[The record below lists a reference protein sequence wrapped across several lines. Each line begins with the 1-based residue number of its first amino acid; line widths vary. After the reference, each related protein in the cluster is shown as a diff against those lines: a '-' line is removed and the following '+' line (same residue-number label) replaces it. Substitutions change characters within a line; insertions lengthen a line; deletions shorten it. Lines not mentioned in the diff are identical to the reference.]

1 MVENGMHRFGSHLAD
16 LAVEYEERAEDPLPV
31 YRELGAKGLAG
42 LPFDPAYGGGGR
54 PYREYLDLIEGLAR
68 SWVALAVGIGVH
80 TLVCDAVQRFASVET
95 RRELLP
101 AMLAGER
108 FGAYALTESSSG
120 SDAASLR
127 TRAKKTEDGY
137 AITGRKQFCT
147 RGGEADHLLVM
158 ARTGGDGPKGVTAF
172 VVDRQTPGFRPA
184 HTERKMAWR
193 SSPTWELVFE
203 NCLVPGHRRLGAEG
217 EGFTIAMA
225 ALDAGRLGIA
235 ACAVGLAQAACDGA
249 VGHARAVQAG
259 GGDVEQGT
267 QFMLADMATGI
278 EAGRVLYQHAAS
290 LKDRGG
296 PYSQQASMAKLFCTD
311 MAMRVTTDAFQIAGD
326 TRSARFFRESKALQI
341 VEGTNQIQRMIIGR
355 RLGS

>member
-1 MVENGMHRFGSHLAD
+1 MIEKGLRRFGSNLSELA
-16 LAVEYEERAEDPLPV
+16 AEYEERGEDPLPV

-54 PYREYLDLIEGLAR
+54 PYREYLDLIEELAR

-80 TLVCDAVQRFASVET
+80 TLVCDAVQRFATEET

-101 AMLAGER
+101 AMLEGER

-127 TRAKKTEDGY
+127 TRAKRTEGGY

-172 VVDRQTPGFRPA
+172 VVDRLTPGFRPA
-184 HTERKMAWR
+184 HPERKMAWR

-203 NCLVPGHRRLGAEG
+203 NCHVPDERRLRSPWRPW
-217 EGFTIAMA
+217 MP
-225 ALDAGRLGIA
+225 AGSGSRPAPSGSP
-235 ACAVGLAQAACDGA
+235 
-249 VGHARAVQAG
+249 RRP
-259 GGDVEQGT
+259 
-267 QFMLADMATGI
+267 AT
-278 EAGRVLYQHAAS
+278 R
-290 LKDRGG
+290 
-296 PYSQQASMAKLFCTD
+296 
-311 MAMRVTTDAFQIAGD
+311 
-326 TRSARFFRESKALQI
+326 RSATFGLS
-341 VEGTNQIQRMIIGR
+341 GR
-355 RLGS
+355 RGAARWSRAPSSCSPTWRPASRPAGSSTSTPPA